1 MEKTILLEKKEI
13 LGYMKDVINDLI
25 VSGTDITD
33 YRFHHS
39 TNYNNAV
46 NVCKYGIINIKEQN
60 RLGLRNDSKEY
71 LEMMDDEYSHVNG
84 IENVSLAVMGLTDL
98 YKGEEEY
105 NSYNPYLVDFLL
117 SKDIVARRKALHY
130 GNEFLC
136 NGVSVD
142 KIKSVDIRLL
152 QFLHKVELKTDD
164 QELNKIINNF
174 NSLID
179 IANEMYIQKL
189 EIPLRE
195 MSESN
200 IYDLDVDRLLEQP
213 KLNIKTSNSL

>member
-13 LGYMKDVINDLI
+13 LEYMKDIISDLKL
-25 VSGTDITD
+25 SGTDVTD

-39 TNYNNAV
+39 TKYNNAV
-46 NVCKYGIINIKEQN
+46 NVCKYGIINLLEQN
-60 RLGLRNDSKEY
+60 KLGLRNDSKEY

-105 NSYNPYLVDFLL
+105 NSYNPFLVDFLL

-164 QELNKIINNF
+164 QELDKIINNF

-189 EIPLRE
+189 EVPLRE

-200 IYDLDVDRLLEQP
+200 AYDLDVTSLMNES
-213 KLNIKTSNSL
+213 KICIK